1 MTSRPFSG
9 PSLSSSPLAL
19 SIRSAMRGAQN
30 AVGGGQDRGRN
41 SGLERAG
48 GSELAGQGKE
58 RSLKRR
64 RLLQSVMLGGCALPV
79 AAGLLRPFAA
89 RAAQE
94 AGHGGGTPTT
104 GVNGDQGYESAGSFE
119 VVADF
124 YGPGPSGVVVTDAG
138 RIFVGFPRHAVNHKG
153 ATLGEL
159 VQGRVVPWPS
169 AELSLPS
176 SAAPA
181 DRLMSIHGMTMDTQ
195 GRVWAIDDGK
205 LAGQPLQPG
214 AAKLVCFDPQTN
226 RLVHKI
232 VLTAPALLP
241 DSHMNDLR
249 VDMTHGQAGTAYVT
263 DSSFGHSPALVVVDI
278 ASGRQRRVL
287 ATHPSTQ
294 AEPGFMAVVEGVPLV
309 YTPGKP
315 PRFVVGGA
323 DGVTL
328 SPNSDRLFYAPL
340 TSRRLYSLPTA
351 LLADP
356 TVSEAALAAAVK
368 DEGEKGTADGLA
380 TDAQGRIYTT
390 NFEQDCILRRNTDG
404 SFDLMVHDPRI
415 LSPDGIFC
423 TKTHV
428 YCTLG
433 QWNRL
438 ASFNGGQDKR
448 KPPYHLIRFL
458 IEPLPAYNAEQKI

>member
-1 MTSRPFSG
+1 MTSRPLSGCPAVIPSHAESFS
-9 PSLSSSPLAL
+9 PSGCDA
-19 SIRSAMRGAQN
+19 RN
-30 AVGGGQDRGRN
+30 AAVARQRQG
-41 SGLERAG
+41 AG
-48 GSELAGQGKE
+48 GLHGQAESQHQLG
-58 RSLKRR
+58 RR
-64 RLLQSVMLGGCALPV
+64 RLLSSLLLGGSIVPV
-79 AAGLLRPFAA
+79 AAGLLRAPEA
-89 RAAQE
+89 RAAQQP
-94 AGHGGGTPTT
+94 AQGAVQGVAQGGGTPTT

-119 VVADF
+119 IVADF
-124 YGPGPSGVVVTDAG
+124 YGPGPSGVVVTDEG

-159 VQGRVVPWPS
+159 VQGRVVPWPT
-169 AELSLPS
+169 AALSLPS

-195 GRVWAIDDGK
+195 GRIWAIDDGK

-214 AAKLVCFDPQTN
+214 AAKLVCFEPSTG

-232 VLTAPALLP
+232 VLKAPALLP

-249 VDMTHGQAGTAYVT
+249 VELTHGQAGTAYVT

-278 ASGRQRRVL
+278 ASGQQRRVL

-323 DGVTL
+323 DGITL
-328 SPNSDRLFYAPL
+328 SPKSDRLFYAPL

-356 TVSEAALAAAVK
+356 TVTEAALAAAVK

-390 NFEQDCILRRNTDG
+390 NFEQDSILRRNTDG

-448 KPPYHLIRFL
+448 KPPYHLIRFP
-458 IEPLPAYNAEQKI
+458 IEPVAAYNAEEKI